1 MVTVRAPAVA
11 GSFYPD
17 NSRVLHDM
25 VTTLLKAQV
34 SAAPP
39 PKAIIVP
46 HAGYI
51 YSGAVAARVYARVVN
66 GRGVIRRVVLLGPS
80 HRMPFRGLAASA
92 ADGFVTPLG
101 VVPIDHQ
108 ALRQL
113 DNFPQIKVLEQAH
126 AHEHS
131 LEVQLPF
138 LQVALGDFQLVP
150 LVVGA
155 ADVDEVSAVLSRL
168 WGGPETLIVVS
179 SDLSHYHD
187 YHTAQEQ
194 DRITSQAI
202 VDMQSLGIDGEH
214 ACGYQPVNGLLAAAR
229 QHGLHAELVD
239 LRNSGDTAGPRDRV
253 VGYGAYAFQ

>member
-1 MVTVRAPAVA
+1 MRPNGGHMVTVRAPAVA

-25 VTTLLKAQV
+25 VTTLLKEQV

-51 YSGAVAARVYARVVN
+51 YSG
-66 GRGVIRRVVLLGPS
+66 
-80 HRMPFRGLAASA
+80 ASA

-113 DNFPQIKVLEQAH
+113 DHFQQIKVLEQAH

-138 LQVALGDFQLVP
+138 LQVALGDFKLVP
-150 LVVGA
+150 LVVGE

-168 WGGPETLIVVS
+168 WGGPESLIVVS

-187 YHTAQEQ
+187 YLTAQKQ
-194 DRITSQAI
+194 VRITSQAI
-202 VDMQSLGIDGEH
+202 VDMQCVGIDGEQ
-214 ACGYQPVNGLLAAAR
+214 AVDKQPVNGLLAAAR
-229 QHGLHAELVD
+229 QHGLHGELVD

-253 VGYGAYAFQ
+253 VGYGAYAFQRMITQTAPTRPCWRLSMNAC